1 MRRSSRIVLI
11 EPIHPIAKTI
21 PMVALGLAMS
31 EFSISS
37 ERAFIVFALVALF
50 VVGATLIR
58 SRALWD

>member
-1 MRRSSRIVLI
+1 VRRSSRIVQL

-31 EFSISS
+31 EFSVSS
-37 ERAFIVFALVALF
+37 DHAFIAFAVVALF
-50 VVGATLIR
+50 VVGTTLIR